1 MFKAAPALVPTN
13 VFCTLPNNCTEL
25 LNCFWSG
32 PTSAKSLGT
41 LFILS
46 FIKTILA
53 VEAGGSEGKGIIGV
67 AVAFVWSG

>member
-1 MFKAAPALVPTN
+1 MFNDAPAAVPTV

-41 LFILS
+41 LFMLS
-46 FIKTILA
+46 FIKTMLD
-53 VEAGGSEGKGIIGV
+53 VEPNGSLGKGTGV
-67 AVAFVWSG
+67 VTPVWSG